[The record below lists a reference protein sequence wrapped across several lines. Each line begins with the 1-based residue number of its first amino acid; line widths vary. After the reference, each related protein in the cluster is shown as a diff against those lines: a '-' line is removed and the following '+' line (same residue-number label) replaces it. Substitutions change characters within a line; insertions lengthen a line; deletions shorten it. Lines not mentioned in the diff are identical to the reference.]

1 MIHPYKTTP
10 FEDAL
15 ASVAERYGCEV
26 VWYMDT
32 DKIGHIARIYVNHGI
47 FKGGLEIILRA
58 RGHMYE
64 YYPVLQYNPVDEVSY
79 YTLVSDYATTHSFQN
94 ITSLGIDRFED
105 CLKSVLMH
113 ADQILESDTVTGIM
127 SAQLDLTQLI
137 NSKQ

>member
-1 MIHPYKTTP
+1 MNHPYKTTP

-15 ASVAERYGCEV
+15 AAVAERYGCV
-26 VWYMDT
+26 VTWYLDVGNL
-32 DKIGHIARIYVNHGI
+32 GHIERISVNHGI
-47 FKGGLEIILRA
+47 FKGGQQIILRYC
-58 RGHMYE
+58 GHMYE
-64 YYPVLQYNPVDEVSY
+64 YYPVLQCNPVDEVSY

-113 ADQILESDTVTGIM
+113 ADQIQESETVTGIM
-127 SAQLDLTQLI
+127 SAQLDLAQLI